1 MLNNPA
7 AKEYARALLELATEG
22 NQVDSVE
29 AQLAS
34 LVGACRD
41 DAGLG
46 KIFYH
51 PMTPVEAKRNVV
63 LQLFK
68 PVLADFVGKFL
79 LLLIDKRRENLLPA
93 IFSEYQ
99 SLADK
104 VRNVCKVEVTTA
116 LPLDEK
122 QKQSFMAKLGAL
134 TGSKIELV
142 NMVDRRIIGGAVLQ
156 IGDRRV
162 DGSVLSH
169 LDQLKAV
176 LLKKE
181 ATGIEV
187 TS

>member
-68 PVLADFVGKFL
+68 PVLADFVGKF
-79 LLLIDKRRENLLPA
+79 
-93 IFSEYQ
+93 
-99 SLADK
+99 
-104 VRNVCKVEVTTA
+104 
-116 LPLDEK
+116 
-122 QKQSFMAKLGAL
+122 
-134 TGSKIELV
+134 
-142 NMVDRRIIGGAVLQ
+142 
-156 IGDRRV
+156 
-162 DGSVLSH
+162 
-169 LDQLKAV
+169 
-176 LLKKE
+176 
-181 ATGIEV
+181 
-187 TS
+187 

>member
-22 NQVDSVE
+22 NQIDSVE
-29 AQLAS
+29 QQLAT

-99 SLADK
+99 GLADK

-116 LPLDEK
+116 LPLDDL
-122 QKQSFMAKLGAL
+122 QKQSFMAKLAAL

-142 NMVDRRIIGGAVLQ
+142 NLVDRRIIGGAVLQ